1 MSVSGSRTRRTATR
15 AATVTAAAAVVLGLG
30 SGVGGATAT
39 AGAGAPP
46 AAAAAATCPAK
57 EIAKVWYGGT
67 STVAACENMADRL
80 DHLFY
85 PGRML
90 TTAQRYTY
98 QENAVF
104 VQLRLRDLN
113 YRPLVADGYYGSQ
126 TAGAVT
132 RYQRNHGLIVDGKV
146 GAQTWEELFGLGP
159 A

>member
-1 MSVSGSRTRRTATR
+1 MHSSRTRRSAL
-15 AATVTAAAAVVLGLG
+15 AAAAVTAALTL
-30 SGVGGATAT
+30 GVGHSGTAA
-39 AGAGAPP
+39 AGAQ
-46 AAAAAATCPAK
+46 CPAR
-57 EIAKVWYGGT
+57 EIEKVWYGGT
-67 STVAACENMADRL
+67 STVKACENMADRL

-90 TTAQRYTY
+90 TAAQQGIY

-113 YRPLVADGYYGSQ
+113 YRPLAVDGYYGSQ

-132 RYQRNHGLIVDGKV
+132 RYQRNHALVVDGKV
-146 GAQTWEELFGLGP
+146 GSQTWEELFGLGP